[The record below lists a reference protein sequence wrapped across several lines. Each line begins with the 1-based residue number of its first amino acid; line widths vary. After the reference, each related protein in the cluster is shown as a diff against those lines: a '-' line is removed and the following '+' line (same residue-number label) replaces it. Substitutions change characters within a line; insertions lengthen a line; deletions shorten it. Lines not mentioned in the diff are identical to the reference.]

1 MIDEAKG
8 RNFETDVEGFY
19 RRATKSGERNRR
31 KISSQPGS
39 FNATLGFRCTV
50 EHVRL
55 YEDRHPWPIK
65 CPACCNEFVE
75 QIGRLRLHERA
86 RCPRADCQFI
96 VKIDPGFR
104 RALSK
109 AKAGSYDPF
118 KHIWNQRLKPAI

>member
-86 RCPRADCQFI
+86 RSAGRLPIHRKNRSWF
-96 VKIDPGFR
+96 
-104 RALSK
+104 SK
-109 AKAGSYDPF
+109 DSLESQGG
-118 KHIWNQRLKPAI
+118 LL